1 MENANANTS
10 TLFKSTLF
18 LVLASLASLAT
29 LMSSC
34 TQVRYGTTTIDS
46 AFDNPITI
54 KEKWGEVYCGRG
66 TVCAEVEVRRVD
78 IEPRD
83 GGRVEVTVHNRTG
96 NAAAVQIS
104 LEILNDDGSRVDS
117 TTFQNLPVAPKSE
130 AVYSMDGIFRVGKKV
145 RVILRQIGGT

>member
-1 MENANANTS
+1 MERVDMKNKLA
-10 TLFKSTLF
+10 
-18 LVLASLASLAT
+18 LVVLGGIAL

-34 TQVRYGTTTIDS
+34 TQVRYGTTSIDT

-54 KEKWGEVYCGRG
+54 KDTWGEVYCGRG
-66 TVCAEVEVRRVD
+66 TVCAEIEVRRVD

-83 GGRVEVTVHNRTG
+83 GGQVQVTVHNRTA
-96 NAAAVQIS
+96 NAAAVQIA

-117 TTFQNLPVAPKSE
+117 TSFQNLPVAPRAE
-130 AVYSMDGIFRVGKKV
+130 AVYTMNGIFRVGKKV